1 MTLVVGVE
9 HLGHIYMAGDAGIHQ
24 AKLRYADTGPK
35 LVNKGGLLIGVAGN
49 ARVCD
54 IILEWKPPKPYRSNA
69 RRWIVTKFIPEMK
82 KVISGEPPELLLGIR
97 GELFSLDT
105 EGGLAMVS
113 HGYDAIGSAIACA
126 VAFGNLEATKKLGP
140 KQRLRSALSA
150 AAKRTNVVV
159 SPWTFIS
166 N

>member
-1 MTLVVGVE
+1 LTLVVGVE

-24 AKLRYADTGPK
+24 AKLRYVDTGPK
-35 LVNKGGLLIGVAGN
+35 LINRSGFLIGVAGN

-54 IILEWKPPKPYRSNA
+54 VILEWKPPKPYRTNA
-69 RRWIVTKFIPEMK
+69 RKWIITTFVPEIK
-82 KVISGEPPELLLGIR
+82 KVIDGEPPELLLGIR

-105 EGGLAMVS
+105 EYGLARVG
-113 HGYDAIGSAIACA
+113 HGYDAIGSAIACG

-159 SPWTFIS
+159 PPWTFI
-166 N
+166 NN